1 MLNNLWHMPLST
13 TRALRVKHFVSLC
26 PVIYSFWSKADFDMT
41 RVEVSSVINK
51 LQNNRRAAPFRDTI
65 HFSHLSKVK
74 RLVDLSRFTL
84 ELNSLEV
91 KFFLLTKETYY
102 TSCIELD
109 LGKKDTNWLSSRFPE
124 KIFMISNCSIE
135 GQFQYVESNKN

>member
-1 MLNNLWHMPLST
+1 
-13 TRALRVKHFVSLC
+13 
-26 PVIYSFWSKADFDMT
+26 MT

-109 LGKKDTNWLSSRFPE
+109 LGKKDTN
-124 KIFMISNCSIE
+124 
-135 GQFQYVESNKN
+135 